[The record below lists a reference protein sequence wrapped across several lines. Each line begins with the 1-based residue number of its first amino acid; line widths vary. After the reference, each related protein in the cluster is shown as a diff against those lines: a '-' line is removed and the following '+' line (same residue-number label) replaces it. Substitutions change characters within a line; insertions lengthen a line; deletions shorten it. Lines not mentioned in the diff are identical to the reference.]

1 MSLRDRAAQFSPF
14 AALTGHGDAVKEAAR
29 LTEERPELSEDRKE
43 ELDRSIRFLEQRI
56 KEKPYVLAE
65 WFRPDSR
72 KGGGSCIIVRGRA
85 ERLEEELDRSIR
97 FLEQRIKEKPYVL
110 AEWFRPDSRKGG
122 GSCIIVRGRAERLER
137 YQRELVL
144 EDGNRIPIEE
154 ICRLEVQE
162 NR

>member
-1 MSLRDRAAQFSPF
+1 MREEKFPYEDIIGLAHPVSRTHSPMSLRERAAQFSPF

-43 ELDRSIRFLEQRI
+43 ELDRSIRFLERRI

-65 WFRPDSR
+65 WFRPDGR
-72 KGGGSCIIVRGRA
+72 KEGGSCIIVRGRA
-85 ERLEEELDRSIR
+85 ERLD
-97 FLEQRIKEKPYVL
+97 
-110 AEWFRPDSRKGG
+110 
-122 GSCIIVRGRAERLER
+122 R

>member
-1 MSLRDRAAQFSPF
+1 MSLRERAAQFSPF
-14 AALTGHGDAVKEAAR
+14 AALTGHGDAVKKAAR

-43 ELDRSIRFLEQRI
+43 ELDRSIRFLERRI

-85 ERLEEELDRSIR
+85 ERLD
-97 FLEQRIKEKPYVL
+97 
-110 AEWFRPDSRKGG
+110 
-122 GSCIIVRGRAERLER
+122 R